1 MLHNLVVV
9 WDFNPVL
16 FSIGSFDIRYYGL
29 MWAIALLLG
38 GYMFNNFCKREGLDQ
53 KIADSIFIYGT
64 LATIIGARV
73 GHCLFYEP
81 ENYLSRPWEIITGI
95 RDGGMASHG
104 AAIGLLIGL
113 WLFSRKNRMPYIWSL
128 DRIMIPVGIGGAIV
142 RLGNLFNSEI
152 VGNVTT
158 VPWAF
163 KFVRLYPG
171 VPLESIPAQHPTQL
185 YEAFCYLITF
195 AVLAYMYYAKDIG
208 RRRPGVL
215 FGVGLEGIFLT
226 RFLIEFIKLEQVDF
240 EKGMSLDMG
249 QILSIP
255 FILLGIYMIYRGF
268 SRPAVQPAAQL
279 QQSGTNNVEH
289 KNKSH
294 KKKSPRW

>member
-9 WDFNPVL
+9 WDFDPVL

-38 GYMFNNFCKREGLDQ
+38 GYMFNSFCKKEGLDQ

-81 ENYLSRPWEIITGI
+81 SYYLAKPWAIITEI

-113 WLFSRKNRMPYIWSL
+113 WLFSRKNKMPYIWSL

-152 VGNVTT
+152 IGNVTD
-158 VPWAF
+158 VPWGF
-163 KFVRLYPG
+163 KFVRLYPNLPIEA
-171 VPLESIPAQHPTQL
+171 VPVQHPTQL
-185 YEAFCYLITF
+185 YEALCYIVTF
-195 AVLAYMYYAKDIG
+195 VILAYMYYAKDMG
-208 RRRPGVL
+208 RRRPGIL

-226 RFLIEFIKLEQVDF
+226 RFIIEFIKIEQVDF
-240 EKGMSLDMG
+240 EKGMMLDMG

-255 FILLGIYMIYRGF
+255 FIVLGIYMIYRGF
-268 SRPAVQPAAQL
+268 AKSAKEVVTVQAAANPD
-279 QQSGTNNVEH
+279 TKH
-289 KNKSH
+289 KSH
-294 KKKSPRW
+294 KKKTAKW

>member
-9 WDFNPVL
+9 WDFDPVL

-38 GYMFNNFCKREGLDQ
+38 GYMFNSFCKKEGLDQ

-81 ENYLSRPWEIITGI
+81 LYYLAKPWAIITEI

-113 WLFSRKNRMPYIWSL
+113 WLFSRKNKMPYIWSL

-152 VGNVTT
+152 IGNVTD
-158 VPWAF
+158 VPWGF
-163 KFVRLYPG
+163 KFVRLYPNLPIEA
-171 VPLESIPAQHPTQL
+171 VPVQHPTQL
-185 YEAFCYLITF
+185 YEALCYIVTF
-195 AVLAYMYYAKDIG
+195 VILAYMYYAKDMG

-226 RFLIEFIKLEQVDF
+226 RFIIEFIKIEQVDF
-240 EKGMSLDMG
+240 EKGMMLDMG

-255 FILLGIYMIYRGF
+255 FIILGIYMIYRGF
-268 SRPAVQPAAQL
+268 AKPAKEVVTVQAAANPD
-279 QQSGTNNVEH
+279 TKH
-289 KNKSH
+289 KSH
-294 KKKSPRW
+294 KKKTAKW

>member
-9 WDFNPVL
+9 WDFDPVL

-38 GYMFNNFCKREGLDQ
+38 GYMFNSFCKKEGLDQ

-81 ENYLSRPWEIITGI
+81 SYYLAKPWAIITEI

-113 WLFSRKNRMPYIWSL
+113 WLFSRKNKMPYIWSL

-152 VGNVTT
+152 IGNVTD
-158 VPWAF
+158 VPWGF
-163 KFVRLYPG
+163 KFVRLYPNLPIEA
-171 VPLESIPAQHPTQL
+171 VPVQHPTQL
-185 YEAFCYLITF
+185 YEALCYIVTF
-195 AVLAYMYYAKDIG
+195 VILAYMYYAKDMG

-226 RFLIEFIKLEQVDF
+226 RFIIEFIKIEQVDF
-240 EKGMSLDMG
+240 EKGMMLDMG

-255 FILLGIYMIYRGF
+255 FIILGIYMIYRGF
-268 SRPAVQPAAQL
+268 AKPANEVVTVQAAANPD
-279 QQSGTNNVEH
+279 TKH
-289 KNKSH
+289 KSH
-294 KKKSPRW
+294 KKKTAKW

>member
-9 WDFNPVL
+9 WDFDPVL

-38 GYMFNNFCKREGLDQ
+38 GYMFNSFCKKEGLDQ

-81 ENYLSRPWEIITGI
+81 SYYLAKPWAIITEI

-113 WLFSRKNRMPYIWSL
+113 WLFSRKNKMPYIWSL

-152 VGNVTT
+152 IGNVTD
-158 VPWAF
+158 VPWGF
-163 KFVRLYPG
+163 KFVRLYPNLPIEA
-171 VPLESIPAQHPTQL
+171 VPVQHPTQL
-185 YEAFCYLITF
+185 YEALCYIVTF
-195 AVLAYMYYAKDIG
+195 VILAYMYYAKDMG

-226 RFLIEFIKLEQVDF
+226 RFIIEFIKIEQVDF
-240 EKGMSLDMG
+240 EKGMMLDMG

-255 FILLGIYMIYRGF
+255 FIVLGIYMIYRGF
-268 SRPAVQPAAQL
+268 AKPAKEVVTVQAAANPD
-279 QQSGTNNVEH
+279 TKH
-289 KNKSH
+289 KSH
-294 KKKSPRW
+294 KKKTAKW

>member
-9 WDFNPVL
+9 WDFDPVL

-38 GYMFNNFCKREGLDQ
+38 GYMFNSFCKKEGLDQ

-81 ENYLSRPWEIITGI
+81 SYYLAKPWAIITEI

-113 WLFSRKNRMPYIWSL
+113 WLFSRKNKMPYIWSL

-152 VGNVTT
+152 IGNVTD
-158 VPWAF
+158 VPWGF
-163 KFVRLYPG
+163 KFVRLYPNLPIEA
-171 VPLESIPAQHPTQL
+171 VPVQHPTQL
-185 YEAFCYLITF
+185 YEALCYIVTF
-195 AVLAYMYYAKDIG
+195 VILAYMYYAKDMG

-226 RFLIEFIKLEQVDF
+226 RFIIEFIKIEQVDF
-240 EKGMSLDMG
+240 EKGMMLDMG

-255 FILLGIYMIYRGF
+255 FIVLGMYMIYRGF
-268 SRPAVQPAAQL
+268 AKPAKEVVTVQAAANPD
-279 QQSGTNNVEH
+279 TKH
-289 KNKSH
+289 KSH
-294 KKKSPRW
+294 KKKTAKW